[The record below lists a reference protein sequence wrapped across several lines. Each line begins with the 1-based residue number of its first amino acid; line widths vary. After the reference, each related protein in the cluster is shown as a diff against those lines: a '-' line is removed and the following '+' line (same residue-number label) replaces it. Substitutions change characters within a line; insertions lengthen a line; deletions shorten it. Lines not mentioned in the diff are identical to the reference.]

1 VISRTLYYVVL
12 RRLEMS
18 IHSIVLT
25 LSPVAAV
32 LWSLLLFDTLPTL
45 QEFLGGAAVILGVLI
60 VTIRQRT

>member
-1 VISRTLYYVVL
+1 
-12 RRLEMS
+12 MS

-45 QEFLGGAAVILGVLI
+45 QQFLGGAAVILGVLI
-60 VTIRQRT
+60 VTIRQKT